1 MTGVDKMNV
10 TELFPKEVSTSYL
23 GPAKVIESGENEGV
37 IHVRLMAHQEES
49 EVSARITAPF
59 IGSLGEGDEVLVAG
73 DVFGDMYVIGLL
85 TSITGYKTNPGSDKL
100 EIDNGAYAM
109 LDETSGSPALKL
121 FSRRNELLIE
131 YDPGSEKARI
141 NIDSGDL
148 EFVTRNGD
156 IVFNSANN
164 IQLKGQSI
172 ELSGRSRIRLGV
184 IDTIGQFVSSF
195 SLRSCKTSLSSARLA
210 ITAQQGEFQLKESRF
225 VSSKFLGKVEDSKLI
240 VGKLSTIA
248 NTITENAKNVYKTVE
263 QLSQLKTG
271 RMRTLV
277 ESTFHI
283 KAKKTYMKS
292 QEDFKVKA
300 EKIHLG

>member
-1 MTGVDKMNV
+1 MKGIDMMNV
-10 TELFPKEVSTSYL
+10 TELYPKEMSTNYL

-37 IHVRLMAHQEES
+37 IHVRLKAHQEES

-59 IGSLGEGDEVLVAG
+59 IDSLEEGDEVLVAG
-73 DVFGDMYVIGLL
+73 DIFSDMYVIGLL
-85 TSITGYKTNPGSDKL
+85 TSIKSNKKKTWPEKL
-100 EIDNGAYAM
+100 EIGNGAYAM
-109 LDETSGSPALKL
+109 LDETSESPALKL

-131 YDPGSEKARI
+131 YDPESEKARI

-148 EFVTRNGD
+148 EFMTRNGD

-164 IQLKGQSI
+164 IQLKGQNI
-172 ELSGRSRIRLGV
+172 ELAGRSGIRLGV
-184 IDTIGQFVSSF
+184 IDTIGQLASSF

-210 ITAQQGEFQLKESRF
+210 ITAQQGEFQLKETRF
-225 VSSKFLGKVEDSKLI
+225 VCSKFLGKVVDSQLI

-248 NTITENAKNVYKTVE
+248 NSISVKAKNVYKTVE
-263 QLSQLKTG
+263 QLTQLKTG

-277 ESTFHI
+277 DSTFHM

-300 EKIHLG
+300 DKIHLG

>member
-1 MTGVDKMNV
+1 MMNV
-10 TELFPKEVSTSYL
+10 TELYPKEMSTNYL

-37 IHVRLMAHQEES
+37 VRVGLMAHQEKS

-59 IGSLGEGDEVLVAG
+59 IGSLEEGDEVLVAG
-73 DVFGDMYVIGLL
+73 DIFSDMYVIGMLASVKNHK
-85 TSITGYKTNPGSDKL
+85 TTGPEKL
-100 EIDNGAYAM
+100 EIGNGAYAM
-109 LDETSGSPALKL
+109 LDETSESPALKL

-131 YDPGSEKARI
+131 YDPESEKARI

-148 EFVTRNGD
+148 EFMTRNGD

-164 IQLKGQSI
+164 IQLKGQNI
-172 ELSGRSRIRLGV
+172 ELAGRSGVRLGV
-184 IDTIGQFVSSF
+184 IDTIGRLASSF
-195 SLRSCKTSLSSARLA
+195 SLRACKTSLSSARLT
-210 ITAQQGEFQLKESRF
+210 ITAQQGEFQLKEIRF
-225 VSSKFLGKVEDSKLI
+225 VSSKFLGKIENSQLI

-248 NTITENAKNVYKTVE
+248 NSISVKAKNVYKTVE
-263 QLSQLKTG
+263 QLTQLKTG

-277 ESTFHI
+277 DSTFHM